1 MRLRNAGDQNF
12 GLRNPQS
19 KIRNQEVFMFKNYI
33 ISLYRNILRQK
44 GYSFITITGLA
55 IGLACCILI
64 FLIVSHEMSY
74 DKYHNDVERIYRIPT
89 IVKSAS
95 VEKPFARG
103 LTPLIPTLRE
113 NYQEVETAVRFHY
126 LNTSNVKVE
135 YNDQVFIENS
145 FMVTEP
151 EMFRVFTIPFLLGN
165 PSTALDRPGTIVI
178 TKEIADRIFGDNNP
192 LGETL
197 KVNGSPYEITG
208 VVENAPENTHLRYD
222 IMLSLKT
229 VASRLNLD
237 NWGWTGFY
245 SYVKLRPNV
254 NPQEFER
261 KIRKIAHN
269 YIGET
274 LDKLGIEFIL
284 FLQPLKDIHLHS
296 NIHREIKPPGDSIY
310 VYIFSVVGIL
320 VLVVACINFMNLTT
334 ARAGKRAKEIG
345 VRKVMGAHRLQLI
358 GQFVGEFIFMT
369 LIALVLAILL
379 IELILPYFN
388 ELTGKHFT
396 TAAIFQL
403 DMVMVLIGV
412 ILLVGMAAGSYPAFF
427 LSAFKPVQIFQ
438 RFSRTGSG
446 GSAVRKMLVVWQ
458 FAISIILIGTL
469 FIYRQIHFM
478 KNKNL
483 GFDKDQKLIL
493 PVYLG
498 DKFETVK
505 NVFLAH
511 PSITGAT
518 ASSSIPGRISNSL
531 VTKLV
536 GDENKQGWTI
546 LYNFV
551 DYDFIAQYGLEVI
564 AGRAFERERS
574 TDASTAFVINEA
586 AVRNLGFAAPEE
598 ALGKQLTRGDASG
611 PIIGVVKD
619 FHIKGL
625 QSEIPP

>member
-1 MRLRNAGDQNF
+1 
-12 GLRNPQS
+12 
-19 KIRNQEVFMFKNYI
+19 MFKNYI

-64 FLIVSHEMSY
+64 FLFVSHEMSY

-412 ILLVGMAAGSYPAFF
+412 
-427 LSAFKPVQIFQ
+427 
-438 RFSRTGSG
+438 
-446 GSAVRKMLVVWQ
+446 
-458 FAISIILIGTL
+458 
-469 FIYRQIHFM
+469 
-478 KNKNL
+478 
-483 GFDKDQKLIL
+483 
-493 PVYLG
+493 
-498 DKFETVK
+498 
-505 NVFLAH
+505 
-511 PSITGAT
+511 
-518 ASSSIPGRISNSL
+518 
-531 VTKLV
+531 
-536 GDENKQGWTI
+536 
-546 LYNFV
+546 
-551 DYDFIAQYGLEVI
+551 
-564 AGRAFERERS
+564 
-574 TDASTAFVINEA
+574 
-586 AVRNLGFAAPEE
+586 
-598 ALGKQLTRGDASG
+598 
-611 PIIGVVKD
+611 
-619 FHIKGL
+619 
-625 QSEIPP
+625 